1 MLRYLGRW
9 TLLFFTIGI
18 GALGGCLSRIDS
30 RMKPH
35 MPETQAEAGM
45 TTVAV
50 IGVEHWADVASV
62 LLPKFALATGDEART
77 RVLATTSAVQDK
89 ILDAFGAGL
98 SVGLPT
104 STNTIAAT
112 LSQATGQPDRAT
124 REETRS
130 QGPGTAPNVQAGDPV
145 AGRSASSL
153 PGIDFANNLLKV
165 DPQIEYQL
173 AQALLQEVQLL
184 NREVIS
190 PALRHGYEPYIV
202 RLQVNVTPFARQQP
216 FDVYTQIAFFT
227 HQPQACE
234 KDSQKMTPEWCKK
247 ARELPYVVP
256 LLVTDNIET
265 TRMSV
270 ARDAVRQL
278 GAQLAGTVSNV
289 GIQAQL
295 QRLVEDLETVAG
307 TSSNSLQS
315 VNRLTDNAVQVRFGA
330 VSDPSVD
337 RQYGRSMVVRNYR
350 LALLLLVPR
359 AADTEDSAVETVSLS
374 TKTEL
379 RNSRTG
385 ELLPLRHESELG
397 ERFSRLEKRFDLTPK
412 DPATRLRTYGDLTV
426 AVVQRDQKKFCS
438 ILARDFEQKNSDGQV
453 VSGESLSK
461 GPTQCVTSQVSEYT
475 PLGYAQNL
483 WVAFTGLISA
493 FDFQTTSFHLP
504 RTLPLQLPEAQT
516 AALLDDRKAAATAR
530 LLGGHGLTPERIAA
544 TLSVDSTSTDGRKR
558 TFTFVPDS
566 VSTGQSGRD
575 LILRFPSPAATG
587 LRSAPGETMVLQVR
601 VVDDPRWHVLNPTD
615 HNRSALA
622 AMPQRYTLVY
632 RPAPSTEEK
641 GVQMA
646 LPVEHLLTDASG
658 KGSLVL
664 TLSFP
669 KIAAANTAVLGVANA
684 EVVNL
689 VTNPGAALQ
698 KRALN
703 TTTINGS
710 PGATVTVTLDLAKLT
725 PQQAV
730 VLNVI
735 GVRDGEQ
742 SAPQSKDVKVYINQA
757 SVTQQPA
764 K

>member
-1 MLRYLGRW
+1 MHRYIGRW
-9 TLLFFTIGI
+9 ILLFVII
-18 GALGGCLSRIDS
+18 AASGGCLSRTDS

-77 RVLATTSAVQDK
+77 RVLATTLAVQDK
-89 ILDAFGAGL
+89 TLDAFGAGL

-130 QGPGTAPNVQAGDPV
+130 QGPGTAPNLQVGDPA

-153 PGIDFANNLLKV
+153 PGVDFANNLLKV

-190 PALRHGYEPYIV
+190 PALRHGYEPYMV
-202 RLQVNVTPFARQQP
+202 RLQVNVTPFAGRQP
-216 FDVYTQIAFFT
+216 FDVYTQMAFFT
-227 HQPQACE
+227 HPPRACRS
-234 KDSQKMTPEWCKK
+234 DSGTVPPGCQK

-278 GAQLAGTVSNV
+278 AAQLAGTVSNV

-295 QRLVEDLETVAG
+295 QRLAEDLETVAG
-307 TSSNSLQS
+307 SSSNSLQT

-330 VSDPSVD
+330 VNDPSVD
-337 RQYGRSMVVRNYR
+337 RQYGHSMVVRNYR

-359 AADTEDSAVETVSLS
+359 AEVSEDVAVETVSLS

-385 ELLPLRHESELG
+385 ELLTLRDESELS
-397 ERFSRLEKRFDLTPK
+397 ERFSRIEKRFDLKLRNPANRLDTYQRLTSDVIQRNQEEFCQLLGTRFVQ
-412 DPATRLRTYGDLTV
+412 DPPLEWSEKP
-426 AVVQRDQKKFCS
+426 Q
-438 ILARDFEQKNSDGQV
+438 
-453 VSGESLSK
+453 
-461 GPTQCVTSQVSEYT
+461 PHCVTSQISEYT
-475 PLGYAQNL
+475 PLRYAQNL

-493 FDFQTTSFHLP
+493 FDFQTASFDLP

-516 AALLDDRKAAATAR
+516 AVLLDDRKAAATAR
-530 LLGGHGLTPERIAA
+530 LLGGHGLTPARIAA
-544 TLSVDSTSTDGRKR
+544 TLSAHSTSTDGRKR
-558 TFTFVPDS
+558 PFTFVPDS
-566 VSTGQSGRD
+566 INTGESGRD
-575 LILRFPSPAATG
+575 IILRFPSPAATG
-587 LRSAPGETMVLQVR
+587 LRSAPGDTMELEVR
-601 VVDDPRWHVLNPTD
+601 VVDDPRWHVLSPSE
-615 HNRSALA
+615 HKGSALA
-622 AMPQRYTLVY
+622 AAPRHYTLVY
-632 RPAPSTEEK
+632 RPAPSTEDK
-641 GVQMA
+641 GVQLA

-669 KIAAANTAVLGVANA
+669 KIAAANTAILGVANA

-710 PGATVTVTLDLAKLT
+710 PGATVTVTLDFAKLT

-742 SAPQSKDVKVYINQA
+742 SMPQSKDVKVYINQA
-757 SVTQQPA
+757 SVTQLPA